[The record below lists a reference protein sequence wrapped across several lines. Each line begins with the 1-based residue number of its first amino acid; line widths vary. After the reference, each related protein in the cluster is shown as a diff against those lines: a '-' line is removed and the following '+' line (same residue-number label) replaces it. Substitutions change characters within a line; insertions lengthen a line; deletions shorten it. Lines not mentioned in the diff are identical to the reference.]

1 MTMKHIVTAL
11 AFAFAI
17 PPVAA
22 PQAQPRFQPAEVEH
36 GRYLAIA
43 SDCAACHTAPGPR
56 SPAMAG
62 GYSIESPL
70 GTIYSSN
77 ITPSRTAGIGNY
89 TEAQFA
95 GALRQG
101 IRADGAHLY
110 PGMPYTAYAGL
121 SDGDVH
127 ALYAYFMQGV
137 APVHVAARPTKL
149 PFPFNIRASMWV
161 WNTLFLDKKP
171 VVSDPAHDAQWNR
184 GRYLAETL
192 AHCSTCHSPRGF
204 LMQEDHSKAQSGG
217 QLGAWFAPNI
227 TSDKISGIG
236 GWNKNEIALYL
247 ATGHVRGKAQAAGP
261 MAEAVTNSFSQMTP
275 PDIAAL
281 ASYVATV
288 PAVRDAGAR
297 QVSYAIGG
305 PADTDARLRGQA
317 ASSEGA
323 HLFSGLCSSCHN
335 RDGSGTQDGVIP
347 SLFHNSTVG
356 AAKPDN
362 LVAVILHGV
371 DRTVGKTHVLMP
383 GFGEKSFVQ
392 HLSDSQIAALATFVR
407 QTYGPGD
414 TVSEPQVAIARHGG
428 AASLL
433 LSIAHWGM
441 AAGVALAVLFCVWLL
456 RRRSR
461 LQKN

>member
-1 MTMKHIVTAL
+1 
-11 AFAFAI
+11 
-17 PPVAA
+17 
-22 PQAQPRFQPAEVEH
+22 
-36 GRYLAIA
+36 
-43 SDCAACHTAPGPR
+43 
-56 SPAMAG
+56 
-62 GYSIESPL
+62 
-70 GTIYSSN
+70 
-77 ITPSRTAGIGNY
+77 
-89 TEAQFA
+89 
-95 GALRQG
+95 LREG

-127 ALYAYFMQGV
+127 ALYAFFMQGI
-137 APVHVAARPTKL
+137 APVDVAARPTKL

-161 WNTLFLDKKP
+161 WNSLFLNKKP
-171 VVSDPAHDAQWNR
+171 VVADPAHNAQWNR

-204 LMQEDHSKAQSGG
+204 LMQENHGKAQSGG

-236 GWNKNEIALYL
+236 GWNQNEIALYL

-281 ASYVATV
+281 AAYVATV
-288 PAVRDAGAR
+288 PAVRDASAT
-297 QVSYAIGG
+297 QASYAIGG
-305 PADTDARLRGQA
+305 PANTDPQLRGQQ

-335 RDGSGTQDGVIP
+335 RDGSGTQDGIIP

-371 DRTVGKTHVLMP
+371 DRTVGATHVLMP
-383 GFGEKSFVQ
+383 GFGDRSFVQ
-392 HLSDSQIAALATFVR
+392 PLSDTQIAALATFVR

-414 TVSEPQVAIARHGG
+414 TVSDQQVALARQGG

-433 LSIAHWGM
+433 LALARWGM
-441 AAGVALAVLFCVWLL
+441 AAGVVLVLLLCVWLL
-456 RRRSR
+456 RRRLR
-461 LQKN
+461 LRKN